1 MVQIHPDPPLV
12 PSARN
17 QPTRGAVAQLGEHL
31 PCTQGVRSSIL
42 LGSTIR
48 GSIVRVGVSVGP
60 LVEASVDLRCSATTA
75 LKSKRENNV
84 LMLAFIPEKNE
95 FPLFNNL
102 KLMKPCFSR
111 MREKHSALPAFLSVR
126 ATIVRCAW
134 DSLIAI
140 PQSAYRGGTAGIS
153 GESLT
158 TISLTNVSFVGLYGQ
173 VNKRIWW
180 MPWQLKAMKD
190 VVACDKPRGAG
201 KQALIR
207 GFPNGE
213 TRRS

>member
-1 MVQIHPDPPLV
+1 
-12 PSARN
+12 
-17 QPTRGAVAQLGEHL
+17 
-31 PCTQGVRSSIL
+31 
-42 LGSTIR
+42 
-48 GSIVRVGVSVGP
+48 
-60 LVEASVDLRCSATTA
+60 
-75 LKSKRENNV
+75 
-84 LMLAFIPEKNE
+84 MLAFIPEKNE

-134 DSLIAI
+134 DSLSAI

-158 TISLTNVSFVGLYGQ
+158 TISLMNVSFVGLYGQ

-201 KQALIR
+201 
-207 GFPNGE
+207 
-213 TRRS
+213 

>member
-1 MVQIHPDPPLV
+1 
-12 PSARN
+12 
-17 QPTRGAVAQLGEHL
+17 
-31 PCTQGVRSSIL
+31 
-42 LGSTIR
+42 
-48 GSIVRVGVSVGP
+48 
-60 LVEASVDLRCSATTA
+60 
-75 LKSKRENNV
+75 
-84 LMLAFIPEKNE
+84 MLAFVREKNGC
-95 FPLFNNL
+95 PLFNNL

-111 MREKHSALPAFLSVR
+111 MREKHSALPARVSVR

-134 DSLIAI
+134 DSLSAI

-158 TISLTNVSFVGLYGQ
+158 TMSLANVSFVGLYGQ

-201 KQALIR
+201 
-207 GFPNGE
+207 
-213 TRRS
+213 